1 MARDGRGARAVRR
14 LLRLTD
20 RFFFQRSL
28 LVPPRTLPASAL
40 AATLGRLLD
49 AELPGPLDFRAMMP
63 SGEVWVRRVPGAS
76 LWLYYTF
83 EADELTVWSLNN
95 REPIRIDD

>member
-1 MARDGRGARAVRR
+1 LRR

-28 LVPPRTLPASAL
+28 LVAPRTLPAAAL

-49 AELPGPLDFRAMMP
+49 GALPGPMDFRTAVP
-63 SGEVWVRRVPGAS
+63 DVDTAWVRRVPGAS
-76 LWLYYTF
+76 LWVYYSFTD
-83 EADELTVWSLNN
+83 DELTVWSLNN
-95 REPIRIDD
+95 REPITTDG

>member
-1 MARDGRGARAVRR
+1 MRR

-20 RFFFQRSL
+20 RFLFQRGL
-28 LVPPRTLPASAL
+28 LVQPRTLPASAL

-49 AELPGPLDFRAMMP
+49 GGLPGPLDFRAMMP
-63 SGEVWVRRVPGAS
+63 VGEVWVRRVPGVA
-76 LWLYYTF
+76 LWIYYTF
-83 EADELTVWSLNN
+83 SDDQLTVFSLNN

>member
-1 MARDGRGARAVRR
+1 MRR

-28 LVPPRTLPASAL
+28 LVTPRTLPASAL

-49 AELPGPLDFRAMMP
+49 GVLPGPLDFKTAMP
-63 SGEVWVRRVPGAS
+63 VVDEAWVRRVPGSS

-83 EADELTVWSLNN
+83 DENELIVWSLNN
-95 REPIRIDD
+95 REPIRTDE